1 MTEGRTMSL
10 PQLGLCLL
18 MMLLL
23 SVSVDKI
30 SSCKYQMSAN
40 WKGLEI
46 LLRNNRKGNPF
57 TLRFEVSLMS
67 IYAQTICNALNEI
80 KKVLLQP
87 KINKKKRLW
96 GEM

>member
-10 PQLGLCLL
+10 PHLGLCLL

-57 TLRFEVSLMS
+57 TLRFELSLPSMLR
-67 IYAQTICNALNEI
+67 QF
-80 KKVLLQP
+80 VM
-87 KINKKKRLW
+87 R
-96 GEM
+96 